1 MFRRMPFYAVANG
14 FKVGIFDTWAECQ
27 KATNGFPGARFKK
40 FNTKEEAQCFI
51 TANKPATS
59 NVSLL
64 GSSSGSFNSG
74 DQKFYVVA
82 RGDKPGIYTNWDEC
96 QQAIG
101 YYPFPKFRKFSTLP
115 TAEAFLNENVV
126 ANLEKDNRKRSLE
139 EAREDPKRMAMDVGD
154 DIPTV
159 YTDGACSNNGTPD
172 AGAGYGIFWGNGHA
186 DNVAAPVSG
195 APTNN
200 RAEYEA
206 VCVALEQAKTRGYKT
221 LKILTDSKLLVN
233 SVTKWLP
240 GWKRNN
246 WKKSNGEVVLNRDL
260 LERIDGMTGE
270 IDVRFEHVAGHA
282 GIHGN
287 EMADSLARE
296 GARLYLQAKRRM
308 K

>member
-27 KATNGFPGARFKK
+27 KATNGFPEARFKK
-40 FNTKEEAQCFI
+40 FNTREEAQCFI
-51 TANKPATS
+51 AANKPATS

-139 EAREDPKRMAMDVGD
+139 EAREDPKRF
-154 DIPTV
+154 
-159 YTDGACSNNGTPD
+159 YSEHKLKNHF
-172 AGAGYGIFWGNGHA
+172 IF
-186 DNVAAPVSG
+186 
-195 APTNN
+195 
-200 RAEYEA
+200 
-206 VCVALEQAKTRGYKT
+206 
-221 LKILTDSKLLVN
+221 
-233 SVTKWLP
+233 
-240 GWKRNN
+240 
-246 WKKSNGEVVLNRDL
+246 
-260 LERIDGMTGE
+260 
-270 IDVRFEHVAGHA
+270 
-282 GIHGN
+282 
-287 EMADSLARE
+287 
-296 GARLYLQAKRRM
+296 
-308 K
+308 